1 MELGLGI
8 FIIVVFCLMLK
19 SGGKNVTRNDGS
31 GTNSGGGSGT
41 SSGGGNSTSS
51 SKDSTLPSVDK

>member
-31 GTNSGGGSGT
+31 GTSSGGSGT
-41 SSGGGNSTSS
+41 SS
-51 SKDSTLPSVDK
+51 KDSTPPSVGE

>member
-31 GTNSGGGSGT
+31 GTSSGGSG
-41 SSGGGNSTSS
+41 TSS

>member
-8 FIIVVFCLMLK
+8 FIIVIFCLMLK

-31 GTNSGGGSGT
+31 GTS
-41 SSGGGNSTSS
+41 SSGGSSTSS
-51 SKDSTLPSVDK
+51 SKDSTPPSVGE

>member
-31 GTNSGGGSGT
+31 GTSSGGGSGT
-41 SSGGGNSTSS
+41 SS
-51 SKDSTLPSVDK
+51 KDSTPPSVGE